1 MSDAEGGTN
10 GSVVERIDRVIVERP
25 GLVIV
30 AFLAV
35 TALLV
40 PGLGMISTQADTDQ
54 FTEDV
59 EAQQAQEEI
68 DEEFEGTIGS
78 SATAGTLIVQD
89 DNVLSRGALV
99 RILETQHRLEDHSS
113 LRIASTSSHANVVAR
128 QLDPT
133 AETPLEQRRT
143 VEAATDRELRA
154 AIADADARGRLEP
167 QLSTDYNPT
176 RGHATGTIIGITYD
190 LPESASTG
198 EVVTLQ
204 ERTVDVVGT
213 VEGNDPGENAILF
226 GNGIIQSEFNAL
238 LTDTAIIVFPLAILF
253 ILGFLLL
260 AYRDPIDMLL
270 GLGTLGLVL
279 LWTFGL
285 MGWLGIPFSNVMVP
299 LFPLLLAVGID
310 FGIHTINR
318 YREARTAGEDI
329 EPAMRQTTDQLLV
342 AFTIVTITTAIGF
355 AANLTSP
362 LGSLQDFGVVAALG
376 IAITLLA
383 FGGFLPAVKVLAD
396 RGRARIPRFPSF
408 GTTPLGREGSL
419 MGRTLEYSVSLARV
433 APAFVLV
440 GALVG
445 GGVVGAY
452 GTGVDAE
459 FSQEIFFPD
468 EDRVEQYQALPEP
481 FAPAEYTFTTTLR
494 LLEDEFGGRQFS
506 TVTIYVDEPVR
517 DDDSL
522 ERLHRA
528 TRQPPDSFERADD
541 GTAEARSIVTVI
553 DAQADR
559 DPEFAALVARNDYTG
574 NGVPDRN
581 VDTVYD
587 ELLESSGEAEARRYL
602 AADRGSARID
612 FTLKSGA
619 DDDAV
624 VADARRVA
632 DRMPMDAVATGTLI
646 VNAAVIDVIL
656 ESAIQ
661 SLLIAFLLTAVFLMA
676 SYRVLEGRAVYGIVN
691 LLPILVTVALLAAS
705 MRYFGVALSP
715 INAPILGVSIG
726 LGVDYAVHF
735 MHRFVDEYDP
745 GTDVF
750 DALRVTIQGTGGALT
765 GSMLTTVFGLGALFF
780 AVIPLIQEFG
790 LLLALGVFYAYAC
803 SIVFLPSIIV
813 TWERVADRSDRVPS
827 LASA

>member
-1 MSDAEGGTN
+1 MSDTDSDEPSFVARFDRF
-10 GSVVERIDRVIVERP
+10 VVERP
-25 GLVIV
+25 WLVIL

-35 TALLV
+35 TALMV
-40 PGLGMISTQADTDQ
+40 PGIGMISTAAETDQ

-68 DEEFEGTIGS
+68 DEEFQGS
-78 SATAGTLIVQD
+78 ITGSDTAGTLIIQD
-89 DNVLSRGALV
+89 NNVLSQGALV
-99 RILETQHRLEDHSS
+99 RILETQHRLETHGS
-113 LRIASTSSHANVVAR
+113 LRISSTNSHANIVAR

-133 AETPLEQRRT
+133 AETPLEQRRA
-143 VEAATDRELRA
+143 VEEATDRELRA
-154 AIADADARGRLEP
+154 AIADADANGRLAA

-176 RGHATGTIIGITYD
+176 RGYATGTIIGVTYD
-190 LPESASTG
+190 LPSSASTS
-198 EVVTLQ
+198 EVATLQ
-204 ERTVDVVGT
+204 ERTVDVIGT
-213 VEGNDPGENAILF
+213 VEGNEPGENAVLF
-226 GNGIIQSEFNAL
+226 GSGIIQSEFQAL
-238 LTDTAIIVFPLAILF
+238 LGDTAIIVFPLAVLF
-253 ILGFLLL
+253 ILGFMLL
-260 AYRDPIDMLL
+260 AYRDPIDMVL

-279 LWTFGL
+279 VWTFGL

-318 YREARTAGEDI
+318 YREARTAGEAI
-329 EPAMRQTTDQLLV
+329 VPSMRRTTDQLLV
-342 AFTIVTITTAIGF
+342 AFAIVTITTAIGF

-362 LGSLQDFGVVAALG
+362 LGSLREFGIVSALG
-376 IAITLLA
+376 ITITFLA
-383 FGGFLPAVKVLAD
+383 FGAFLPAAKVLAD
-396 RGRARIPRFPSF
+396 RGRDRIPRFPDF

-419 MGRTLEYSVSLARV
+419 MGRVLGSSISLARV
-433 APAFVLV
+433 APAVVLV
-440 GALVG
+440 VALVG
-445 GGVVGAY
+445 GGVAGTY

-459 FSQEIFFPD
+459 FSQDSFFPD
-468 EDRVEQYQALPEP
+468 EERVDLYQGLPEP
-481 FAPAEYTFTTTLR
+481 FAPTEYTFTTTLR
-494 LLEDEFGGRQFS
+494 LFEEEFGSRRFS

-522 ERLHRA
+522 ERIHRA
-528 TRQPPDSFERADD
+528 TRQPPDSFQRADD
-541 GTAEARSIVTVI
+541 GTAQASSIVTVI
-553 DAQADR
+553 DAQAER

-587 ELLESSGEAEARRYL
+587 ELLESPAEPEARQYL
-602 AADRGSARID
+602 AEDRGSARID
-612 FTLKSGA
+612 FTLKSDA
-619 DDDAV
+619 NDDAV

-656 ESAIQ
+656 QSAIQ
-661 SLLIAFLLTAVFLMA
+661 SLFASFVLTAIFLMG
-676 SYRVLEGRAVYGIVN
+676 SYRLLEGRAVYGIVN

-705 MRYFGVALSP
+705 MRYFGIALSP

-735 MHRFVDEYDP
+735 MHRFVDEYEP
-745 GTDVF
+745 GVDVF
-750 DALRVTIQGTGGALT
+750 EALRVTVQGTGGALT

-803 SIVFLPSIIV
+803 SILLLPSIIV
-813 TWERVADRSDRVPS
+813 SWERAAERNEHIPS
-827 LASA
+827 LASV

>member
-1 MSDAEGGTN
+1 MSDADGGTER
-10 GSVVERIDRVIVERP
+10 SVVERVDRFVVERP
-25 GLVIV
+25 GVVVL
-30 AFLAV
+30 AFLVATV
-35 TALLV
+35 VLL
-40 PGLGMISTQADTDQ
+40 PGLGMITTQADTDQ

-59 EAQQAQEEI
+59 EAQQAQENI
-68 DEEFEGTIGS
+68 DEEFEGSIGS

-99 RILETQHRLEDHSS
+99 RILETQHRLEDHAS
-113 LRIASTSSHANVVAR
+113 LRISSTSSHANVVAR
-128 QLDPT
+128 QLAPN
-133 AETPLEQRRT
+133 AETPLEQRRA
-143 VEAATDRELRA
+143 VEAATDTELRA
-154 AIADADARGRLEP
+154 AIDAADEQGRLAP

-176 RGHATGTIIGITYD
+176 SGRATGTIVGITYD
-190 LPESASTG
+190 LPASASTA
-198 EVVTLQ
+198 EVATLQ
-204 ERTVDVVGT
+204 ERTVGVIGT
-213 VEGNDPGENAILF
+213 VEGNEPGDNAVLF
-226 GNGIIQSEFNAL
+226 GQGIIQSEFQSL
-238 LTDTAIIVFPLAILF
+238 LSDTAIVVFPLAVLF

-260 AYRDPIDMLL
+260 AYRDPIDMAL

-279 LWTFGL
+279 VWTFGL

-318 YREARTAGEDI
+318 YREARI
-329 EPAMRQTTDQLLV
+329 EGATIRPAMRRTTDQLLV
-342 AFTIVTITTAIGF
+342 AFSIVTITTAIGF

-362 LGSLQDFGVVAALG
+362 LGSLRDFGVVSALG
-376 IAITLLA
+376 ITVTFLA
-383 FGGFLPAVKVLAD
+383 FGAFLPAVKVLAD
-396 RGRARIPRFPSF
+396 RGRARIPRFPRF

-419 MGRTLEYSVSLARV
+419 MGRALESSVALARI
-433 APAFVLV
+433 APAVVLV
-440 GALVG
+440 AALVG
-445 GGVVGAY
+445 GAGAGVY

-459 FSQEIFFPD
+459 FSQETFFPD
-468 EDRVEQYQALPEP
+468 EDRIEQYRGLPEP
-481 FAPAEYTFTTTLR
+481 FAPTEYTFTKTIR
-494 LLEDEFGGRQFS
+494 LFEEEFGSRQFS
-506 TVTIYVDEPVR
+506 TITIYVDESVR

-528 TRQPPDSFERADD
+528 TRQPPDSFQVAED
-541 GTAEARSIVTVI
+541 GTAEAQSIVTVI
-553 DAQADR
+553 ESRAAR
-559 DPEFAALVARNDYTG
+559 DPEFADLVARNDYTG

-581 VDTVYD
+581 VDAVYD
-587 ELLESSGEAEARRYL
+587 ELLESPAESDARRYL

-632 DRMPMDAVATGTLI
+632 ERMPMDAVATGSLI

-661 SLLIAFLLTAVFLMA
+661 SLFVAFLLTAVFLMA
-676 SYRVLEGRAVYGIVN
+676 SYRLLEGRAVYGVVN

-705 MRYFGVALSP
+705 MRYLGISLSP

-745 GTDVF
+745 GVDVF

-780 AVIPLIQEFG
+780 AIIPLIQEFG

-803 SIVFLPSIIV
+803 SVLLLPSIIV
-813 TWERVADRSDRVPS
+813 TWERAAERREWLPS
-827 LASA
+827 LVAA